1 MKITE
6 LLRTPRPRS
15 VFALTHQA
23 LIYGFLDSKRS
34 GLERLESRAM
44 PADCFQL
51 GPVGLLQVKV
61 EKLKATL
68 ESLKASLGG
77 WPKKASMVVPDAWLR
92 TVLLELEALPRRREE
107 AEEVIR
113 WRLKKL
119 LPCRPEEVR
128 LDYVSWKTENRVLV
142 VFGLD
147 KPLSVLE
154 DAFASLGCHLGSLEP
169 VSVAVAAVLPAN
181 SRPLL
186 LFSTFDAA
194 MAVVVVAAGQVQ
206 LTRLKLL
213 PSGEAKMHALVLRE
227 LTRTVQLLSQYR
239 LGEAGFSVVIGE
251 CPEGLAQAVQLWA
264 LEQRGVDVRR
274 LGEPPGVAQG
284 SVSPLLGWGLVAAC
298 QPGEGR

>member
-1 MKITE
+1 MKITD

-23 LIYGFLDSKRS
+23 VIYGFLDGKRS
-34 GLERLESRAM
+34 GLERLESRAVA
-44 PADCFQL
+44 ADCFQV

-61 EKLKATL
+61 ERLKATL
-68 ESLKASLGG
+68 ESLKASLGE
-77 WPKKASMVVPDAWLR
+77 WPKKASLVVPDAWLR

-128 LDYVSWKTENRVLV
+128 LDYVPSMTNSRVLV
-142 VFGLD
+142 AFGLD
-147 KPLSVLE
+147 KPLSLLE
-154 DAFASLGCHLGSLEP
+154 EAFASMGCHLGSLEP
-169 VSVAVAAVLPAN
+169 VSVAVAAVLPSN
-181 SRPLL
+181 SRPFL

-194 MAVVVVAAGQVQ
+194 MAAVVVAAGQVQ

-213 PSGEAKMHALVLRE
+213 PNGEAKMHAMVLRE
-227 LTRTVQLLSQYR
+227 LTRTVQLLGQYR
-239 LGEAGFSVVIGE
+239 LAEAGFSVVIGE
-251 CPEGLAQAVQLWA
+251 CSEGLAQAVQLWA

-274 LGEPPGVAQG
+274 LGHPPGVPQG
-284 SVSPLLGWGLVAAC
+284 SVSPLLTWGLVAAC

>member
-1 MKITE
+1 MKITD

-15 VFALTHQA
+15 VFALTHHA
-23 LIYGFLDSKRS
+23 VIYGFLDGKRS
-34 GLERLESRAM
+34 GLERLESRRMAD
-44 PADCFQL
+44 DCFQV

-68 ESLKASLGG
+68 ESLKASLGE
-77 WPKKASMVVPDAWLR
+77 WPKKASIVVPDAWLR

-107 AEEVIR
+107 AEEVLR

-128 LDYVSWKTENRVLV
+128 LDYVNTNSRVLV

-147 KPLSVLE
+147 KPLSLLE
-154 DAFASLGCHLGSLEP
+154 EAFTSMGCHLGSLEP
-169 VSVAVAAVLPAN
+169 VSVAVAAVLPSN
-181 SRPLL
+181 SRALL

-213 PSGEAKMHALVLRE
+213 PSGEAKMQALVLRE
-227 LTRTVQLLSQYR
+227 LTRTAQLLGQYR
-239 LGEAGFSVVIGE
+239 LAEAGFSVVIGE
-251 CPEGLAQAVQLWA
+251 CSEALAQAVQLWA

-274 LGEPPGVAQG
+274 LGNPPGVTQG
-284 SVSPLLGWGLVAAC
+284 LVSPLLGWGLVAAG
-298 QPGEGR
+298 QPGQGR